1 MSDKWKE
8 YERQKKLIQAM
19 NYEDYENQIRAL
31 AKRLGL

>member
-1 MSDKWKE
+1 MNRWEE

-19 NYEDYENQIRAL
+19 DYEDYENQIRAL